1 MIQPSLRNLRDH
13 RYYNESARGFNRDVI
28 KYSNQETEDFSEQ
41 KRYVVIQID
50 EMKIQE
56 DLVCEKNSGQLI
68 GFIDLGD
75 EELNFA
81 AFKDTSQV
89 ASHVLV
95 FLIRSIV
102 NPLSFSFANF
112 ATAFQL
118 FPVFSKAEAILEIAC
133 NLRVIPAVTD
143 GASPNRK
150 FFKMHSVRIT
160 FLTI

>member
-1 MIQPSLRNLRDH
+1 MIQPSLRNLRDY

-95 FLIRSIV
+95 FLICSIV
-102 NPLSFSFANF
+102 NPLSFSLPILQQHFNF
-112 ATAFQL
+112 SQSF
-118 FPVFSKAEAILEIAC
+118 
-133 NLRVIPAVTD
+133 
-143 GASPNRK
+143 RK
-150 FFKMHSVRIT
+150 QKQ
-160 FLTI
+160 FLK